1 MTDLL
6 FEIAELVL
14 RAVKRALQDDADVDT
29 TKTEATADA
38 LTKRLE
44 EYREA
49 RKLLEAERID

>member
-14 RAVKRALQDDADVDT
+14 RAVKRALSDDVNVDT
-29 TKTEATADA
+29 AKAAATADA

-49 RKLLEAERID
+49 RRLLEAKQID